1 MLYRSL
7 IAFLFALA
15 LCAAPNAGSAHPTW
29 MQGLQNSHAPAAAM
43 KACYGDCW
51 HSRWRS
57 HYRWGSNGAGYWH
70 HRWRSHFRW
79 GSYGGYGHS
88 RYWSHYRWGSYHRYP
103 RPCGTCGWGY

>member
-1 MLYRSL
+1 MYRSL

-15 LCAAPNAGSAHPTW
+15 LCAAPSAGNAHPGW
-29 MQGLQNSHAPAAAM
+29 IEGAQNKQAAAAAV

-57 HYRWGSNGAGYWH
+57 HFRWGSNRERYRH
-70 HRWRSHFRW
+70 DRWRSHFRW

-88 RYWSHYRWGSYHRYP
+88 RYWSHYRWGSYHWRW
-103 RPCGTCGWGY
+103 RQCDPCEWGY